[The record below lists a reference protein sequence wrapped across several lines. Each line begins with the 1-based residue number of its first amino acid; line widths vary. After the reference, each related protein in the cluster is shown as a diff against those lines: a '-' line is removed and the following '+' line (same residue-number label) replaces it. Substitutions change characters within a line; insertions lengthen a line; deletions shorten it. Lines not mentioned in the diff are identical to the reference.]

1 MEYLILIVTLAGI
14 VFGADWLV
22 AGAVSIARRF
32 RVSDFV
38 IGAAIVGI
46 GTSMPELVVSFFGA
60 IKGNADVAIGNVVG
74 SNIFNVL
81 GILGVTALFF
91 PIAIDKQ
98 NMTFEIPL
106 CIAVSVLVTLL
117 AFNFFDGTPA
127 VLGRLDGLV
136 LILLFA
142 GFMWYSFARDKKEKG
157 ERALHEARSE
167 EAIRR
172 EGERAPHDAG
182 VIGDPAE
189 AIRQEEKTPLWWAIA
204 KVIGGLAVLI
214 VSCDLFVE
222 NAVAVARSFGVN
234 DAFIS
239 LTLIACGTSLPEL
252 AASVVAAFKK
262 NTQLALGNIV
272 GSNIFNILLILG
284 LSSQVMP
291 LTSAG
296 ITWVDYVV
304 MIAAATVP
312 LLFGFKGK
320 IGRVGGLLMV
330 ASFVL
335 YTWYLLMGQG

>member
-91 PIAIDKQ
+91 PIVIDRQ

-106 CIAVSVLVTLL
+106 CIAVSVIVTLL

-127 VLGRLDGLV
+127 VLGRLDGWV

-142 GFMWYSFARDKKEKG
+142 GFMWYSFVRDKKEQG
-157 ERALHEARSE
+157 VGQESNE
-167 EAIRR
+167 EI
-172 EGERAPHDAG
+172 E
-182 VIGDPAE
+182 
-189 AIRQEEKTPLWWAIA
+189 QEDRTPLWWAIA

-214 VSCDLFVE
+214 VSCDLFVD

-284 LSSQVMP
+284 VSSQVMP
-291 LTSAG
+291 LTSVG

-335 YTWYLLMGQG
+335 YTWYLLMGQ

>member
-1 MEYLILIVTLAGI
+1 MEYLILIVTLVGI

-60 IKGNADVAIGNVVG
+60 IKGNADVAIGNIVG

-81 GILGVTALFF
+81 GILGLTAICF
-91 PIAIDKQ
+91 PIAIDRK
-98 NMTFEIPL
+98 NMTFEIPF
-106 CIAVSVLVTLL
+106 CIGVSVILTLL
-117 AFNFFDGTPA
+117 ALNFFNGTPA
-127 VLGRLDGLV
+127 TIGRVDGI
-136 LILLFA
+136 ILLLLFV
-142 GFMWYSFARDKKEKG
+142 GYMYYSFVRDQKN
-157 ERALHEARSE
+157 ATSAPVEADEPILSLWK
-167 EAIRR
+167 AILKI
-172 EGERAPHDAG
+172 
-182 VIGDPAE
+182 V
-189 AIRQEEKTPLWWAIA
+189 
-204 KVIGGLAVLI
+204 GGLAVLI
-214 VSCDLFVE
+214 VSCDLFVD

-284 LSSQVMP
+284 VSAQVMP
-291 LTSAG
+291 LTSVG

>member
-60 IKGNADVAIGNVVG
+60 IKGNSDVAIGNVVG

-91 PIAIDKQ
+91 PIVIDRQ

-117 AFNFFDGTPA
+117 AFNFFDGSPA

-142 GFMWYSFARDKKEKG
+142 GFMWYSFVRDKKEKG
-157 ERALHEARSE
+157 ERAPHEARGE

-172 EGERAPHDAG
+172 EGE
-182 VIGDPAE
+182 E
-189 AIRQEEKTPLWWAIA
+189 AMDTTPLWWAIA

-291 LTSAG
+291 LTSVG
-296 ITWVDYVV
+296 ITLEDYVV
-304 MIAAATVP
+304 MITAATVP

-335 YTWYLLMGQG
+335 YTWYLLMSQ